1 MAGAHTGDRPQRQ
14 ATPHASRQQCCC
26 GLPQLRRTRERQ
38 SSDSNRRSAKQM
50 NLDQQPYTYL
60 ILPALSHRPSKWADC
75 NNYGDVHSA
84 PFSFYGDV
92 HSTRFSYPPLCKPA
106 PTVVLLSD
114 WLKQLFIYNR
124 SYSFHTELRSCVKVE
139 VDVLGSRP

>member
-1 MAGAHTGDRPQRQ
+1 M
-14 ATPHASRQQCCC
+14 
-26 GLPQLRRTRERQ
+26 
-38 SSDSNRRSAKQM
+38 
-50 NLDQQPYTYL
+50 
-60 ILPALSHRPSKWADC
+60 
-75 NNYGDVHSA
+75 
-84 PFSFYGDV
+84 

-139 VDVLGSRP
+139 VDVLGSVPNKPTVSVDVKQHSTNSNLSTHIACPPRHTQAKLHGVALISHTEPLHKKRILMRCRYATWGCGASHMSAGLTREVTCGSRNQKS